1 MEAKIR
7 IVEISPKLKCFKNNP
22 KDIISISFISDNYSV
37 IIEDIEKAI
46 ISNDKIIIN
55 LKEIKQSKNKNIFQP
70 IKYTL
75 IRNNNNII
83 TTGEFTPTEGVK
95 WYNLNEIK
103 NNMSKESLITSST
116 SNGNIKNN
124 NINRRAR
131 NLSDSHNSYANEP
144 MNNFYSK
151 NNFNKLTNNS
161 GLTILKIKFAINI
174 INTNTNINVN
184 KNNKNYNH
192 YNSIKSNNYTKE
204 PSENSS
210 KYDEILFDKD
220 IFNEED
226 FTIIESDISKLNPKS
241 KISTTSKKFNNQK
254 KISSGIQT
262 NKFSKKKLNFILNQ
276 NQILKG
282 GVDNPIN
289 AKTIITNTINNNR
302 GLSPLTKANNTTTKK
317 SLNEDIRM
325 KTSIGFNKVKRLYED
340 KEINENKYITKRSSN
355 SNDEI
360 QRKMNSSKIIEDEI
374 LDQNFKNFIKNDEIL
389 KTNLSRNNS
398 LNNLNQN
405 NGLKDSNNQNDF
417 ITNNND
423 NLQQTDRSK
432 MTFYNDNNKNNS
444 QCNKKILPGLN
455 VNSLYDDLQLL
466 KTNNDNEYVISESI
480 SKNIITNNDNNSFEE
495 ISLDNNDNFE
505 KLKNDFFLLY
515 SNENLNKIKDD
526 VLLLEIQYL
535 IEKIIDLQKKH
546 QKEYIGLFNS
556 INIIT
561 NIYNNNQSKFLLL
574 IKKLNKLKSKK
585 LYHDII
591 DKKKEIYNEKI
602 NNFIKIRKKI
612 MKKEE
617 FKLWNKM
624 IEYSNKS
631 LIINNN
637 KNKFVNIF
645 LNICQKNENQLN
657 KLSLKFYKEIKNKKN
672 KKTST
677 ITATAN
683 VGKKKSK
690 LINNYNLSAKK
701 LENVKMRIKDN
712 EIEGNL
718 PYLKTNQ
725 NMPNNFRMITN
736 KKKFMI
742 SKKNTTRINLNND
755 ENNSINNKNNNM
767 IFGTVTSE
775 IKITHINKKMKNY
788 KNKSSSTGDKESHK
802 KKGAN
807 KSQ

>member
-70 IKYTL
+70 IKYSL

-174 INTNTNINVN
+174 INTNTNIHVN

-192 YNSIKSNNYTKE
+192 YNSIKNNNYTKE

-262 NKFSKKKLNFILNQ
+262 NKFSIKKLNFILNQ

-389 KTNLSRNNS
+389 KSNLSRNNS

-417 ITNNND
+417 STNNND

-535 IEKIIDLQKKH
+535 IEKIIALQKKH
-546 QKEYIGLFNS
+546 QKEYIDLFNS

-561 NIYNNNQSKFLLL
+561 NIYNSNQSKFLLL
-574 IKKLNKLKSKK
+574 IKKLNKLKAKK

-672 KKTST
+672 KKTAT
-677 ITATAN
+677 ITATSN
-683 VGKKKSK
+683 VRKKKSK
-690 LINNYNLSAKK
+690 LINNYNFSAKK

-712 EIEGNL
+712 ETEGNL

-725 NMPNNFRMITN
+725 NMANNFRMITN

-767 IFGTVTSE
+767 IFSTVISE
-775 IKITHINKKMKNY
+775 NKTTHINKKKKNY

-802 KKGAN
+802 
-807 KSQ
+807 

>member
-70 IKYTL
+70 IKYSL

-254 KISSGIQT
+254 KISSGMQT

-282 GVDNPIN
+282 GIDNPIN

-389 KTNLSRNNS
+389 KSNLSRNNS

-405 NGLKDSNNQNDF
+405 NGLKDTNNQNDF

-546 QKEYIGLFNS
+546 QKEYIDLFNS

-561 NIYNNNQSKFLLL
+561 NIYNSNQSKFLLL
-574 IKKLNKLKSKK
+574 IKKLNKLKTKK

-672 KKTST
+672 KKTAT
-677 ITATAN
+677 ITSTSN
-683 VGKKKSK
+683 VRKKKSK
-690 LINNYNLSAKK
+690 LINNFSAKK

-712 EIEGNL
+712 ETEGNL

-725 NMPNNFRMITN
+725 NMANNFRMITN

-767 IFGTVTSE
+767 IFSTVISE
-775 IKITHINKKMKNY
+775 NKTTHINKKKKNY

>member
-70 IKYTL
+70 IKYSL

-226 FTIIESDISKLNPKS
+226 FTITESDISKLNPKN
-241 KISTTSKKFNNQK
+241 KILTTSKKFNNQK

-282 GVDNPIN
+282 GIDNPIN

-389 KTNLSRNNS
+389 KSNLSRNNS

-405 NGLKDSNNQNDF
+405 NGLKDTNNQNDF

-444 QCNKKILPGLN
+444 QYNKKIRPDLN

-466 KTNNDNEYVISESI
+466 KSNNDNDNEYVISEPI

-495 ISLDNNDNFE
+495 ISLDNNLDNDDNFE
-505 KLKNDFFLLY
+505 RLKNDFFLLY

-526 VLLLEIQYL
+526 VLLLKIQ
-535 IEKIIDLQKKH
+535 
-546 QKEYIGLFNS
+546 
-556 INIIT
+556 
-561 NIYNNNQSKFLLL
+561 
-574 IKKLNKLKSKK
+574 
-585 LYHDII
+585 
-591 DKKKEIYNEKI
+591 
-602 NNFIKIRKKI
+602 
-612 MKKEE
+612 
-617 FKLWNKM
+617 
-624 IEYSNKS
+624 
-631 LIINNN
+631 
-637 KNKFVNIF
+637 
-645 LNICQKNENQLN
+645 
-657 KLSLKFYKEIKNKKN
+657 
-672 KKTST
+672 
-677 ITATAN
+677 
-683 VGKKKSK
+683 
-690 LINNYNLSAKK
+690 
-701 LENVKMRIKDN
+701 
-712 EIEGNL
+712 
-718 PYLKTNQ
+718 
-725 NMPNNFRMITN
+725 
-736 KKKFMI
+736 
-742 SKKNTTRINLNND
+742 
-755 ENNSINNKNNNM
+755 
-767 IFGTVTSE
+767 
-775 IKITHINKKMKNY
+775 
-788 KNKSSSTGDKESHK
+788 
-802 KKGAN
+802 
-807 KSQ
+807 

>member
-1 MEAKIR
+1 MK
-7 IVEISPKLKCFKNNP
+7 
-22 KDIISISFISDNYSV
+22 
-37 IIEDIEKAI
+37 
-46 ISNDKIIIN
+46 
-55 LKEIKQSKNKNIFQP
+55 
-70 IKYTL
+70 
-75 IRNNNNII
+75 RNNNNII

-174 INTNTNINVN
+174 INTNTNIHVN

-192 YNSIKSNNYTKE
+192 YNSIKNNNYTKE

-226 FTIIESDISKLNPKS
+226 FTITESDISKLNPKS

-282 GVDNPIN
+282 GIDNPIN

-389 KTNLSRNNS
+389 KSNLSRNNS

-405 NGLKDSNNQNDF
+405 NGLKDTNNQNDF

-444 QCNKKILPGLN
+444 QCNKKIPPDLN

-535 IEKIIDLQKKH
+535 IEKIIALQKKH
-546 QKEYIGLFNS
+546 QIEYIDLFNS

-574 IKKLNKLKSKK
+574 IKKLNKLKAKK

-637 KNKFVNIF
+637 KNKFVNLF

-672 KKTST
+672 KKTAT

-690 LINNYNLSAKK
+690 LINNYNFSAKK

-725 NMPNNFRMITN
+725 NMPNNFRMNTN
-736 KKKFMI
+736 KKKFMM
-742 SKKNTTRINLNND
+742 SKKNTTRFNLNND
-755 ENNSINNKNNNM
+755 ENNFINSKNNNM
-767 IFGTVTSE
+767 IFGTVISE
-775 IKITHINKKMKNY
+775 NKTTHINKKMKNY

>member
-241 KISTTSKKFNNQK
+241 KISTTSKKFNNKK

-389 KTNLSRNNS
+389 KSNLSRNNS

-405 NGLKDSNNQNDF
+405 NGLKDTNNQNDF

-561 NIYNNNQSKFLLL
+561 NIYNK
-574 IKKLNKLKSKK
+574 
-585 LYHDII
+585 
-591 DKKKEIYNEKI
+591 
-602 NNFIKIRKKI
+602 
-612 MKKEE
+612 
-617 FKLWNKM
+617 
-624 IEYSNKS
+624 
-631 LIINNN
+631 
-637 KNKFVNIF
+637 
-645 LNICQKNENQLN
+645 
-657 KLSLKFYKEIKNKKN
+657 
-672 KKTST
+672 
-677 ITATAN
+677 
-683 VGKKKSK
+683 
-690 LINNYNLSAKK
+690 
-701 LENVKMRIKDN
+701 
-712 EIEGNL
+712 
-718 PYLKTNQ
+718 
-725 NMPNNFRMITN
+725 
-736 KKKFMI
+736 
-742 SKKNTTRINLNND
+742 
-755 ENNSINNKNNNM
+755 
-767 IFGTVTSE
+767 
-775 IKITHINKKMKNY
+775 
-788 KNKSSSTGDKESHK
+788 
-802 KKGAN
+802 
-807 KSQ
+807 